1 MLRFFKPRPTAQAAA
16 ASTWETV
23 KTILYAIMLALV
35 IRSFVF
41 EPFSIPSTSMLPG
54 LKVGDYIVV
63 SKYSY
68 GYSRYS
74 LPFGLPLW
82 DGRVFSKTPQRG
94 DVIVFK
100 LPLDNRT
107 DYIKR
112 LIGLPGDK
120 IQVRAGI
127 LSVNGKT
134 VTRTGGDNYA
144 GVEPQ
149 GRQINYKFYRETL
162 PDVLAGHAILEVG
175 DSERLDNTPVYT
187 VPAGHY
193 FFMGDNRDN
202 SQDSRVESMVGFVPS
217 DNLLG
222 RAEYVIFSLEG
233 QTPLWQIWNWPF
245 TLRYD
250 RFFTHIQ

>member
-1 MLRFFKPRPTAQAAA
+1 MMRFLKPRPTDPAAA

-23 KTILYAIMLALV
+23 KTVFYAIVLALL
-35 IRSFVF
+35 IRSFLF

-74 LPFGLPLW
+74 LPFNLPLF
-82 DGRVFSKTPQRG
+82 DGRIMSSPPQRG

-120 IQVRAGI
+120 IQVKSGI
-127 LSVNGKT
+127 LYINGKS
-134 VTRTGGDNYA
+134 VTRTGGGEMTDTD
-144 GVEPQ
+144 Q
-149 GRQINYKFYRETL
+149 SGRVMSYKIYRETL
-162 PDVLAGHAILEVG
+162 PDVLRSHPILEIG
-175 DSERLDNTPVYT
+175 DNERLDNTPVFN
-187 VPAGHY
+187 VPDGHY

-202 SQDSRVESMVGFVPS
+202 SQDSRVESMVGFVPF

-222 RAEYVIFSLEG
+222 HARYVVFSLKDH
-233 QTPLWQIWNWPF
+233 TPLWQVWLWPF
-245 TLRYD
+245 NLRYD
-250 RFFTHIQ
+250 RFFTRIE